1 MSAGAFT
8 RTRYL
13 SNDGD
18 VHPIRVQPETISL
31 AYGATTNAATATALN
46 NPISARVS
54 NGNRQFGLKPR
65 SITIVFE
72 TDAPDGYKVGSYIRV
87 PILQPTL
94 WNTMVTG
101 DTVTYLGDQATIVG
115 KSPERVR

>member
-8 RTRYL
+8 RSRYL
-13 SNDGD
+13 SDAGD
-18 VHPIRVQPETISL
+18 VHPIRVQPETITL
-31 AYGATTNAATATALN
+31 AYGATTNGATATSLN

-65 SITIVFE
+65 TITVVFE
-72 TDAPDGYKVGSYIRV
+72 TQAPTGYKVGTYIRV

-94 WNTMVTG
+94 WNTIVQG
-101 DTVTYLGDQATIVG
+101 DTVTYLGETATVAG

>member
-1 MSAGAFT
+1 MSAGAFS

-13 SNDGD
+13 SDGGD
-18 VHPIRVQPETISL
+18 VHPIRVQPETVAL
-31 AYGATTNAATATALN
+31 AYGGTTNAATSTTLN

-65 SITIVFE
+65 TITLVFE
-72 TDAPDGYKVGSYIRV
+72 GTAPTGYKVGSYIRV

-94 WNTMVTG
+94 WNTIVTN
-101 DTVTYLGDQATIVG
+101 DTVTYLGETATVAG